1 MSAAVTIIL
10 GIHYHL
16 PNGADDSAF
25 ERLYSDKIRP
35 ALSTLYKFPKIPAV
49 LHFSGSLWYWI
60 ERNHSEIFML
70 TADMVRRKQLELL
83 TGGFYEPVM
92 PLISYKD
99 RLGHI
104 EMLTTYLRKHFGK
117 RTQGCLLP
125 KLAWDSSM
133 PSVLTLCNI
142 TYTFL
147 DETYFFDA
155 GIKESGLYEPY
166 ISEDKGKF
174 VTIFPI
180 PTGFNAMLEQ
190 NVPGT
195 LDSFLLD
202 AKNNGA
208 EKIVSVFPPCFNNR
222 NPEPLTETS
231 AHYFL
236 SDLSEYENKI
246 DFSLPSK
253 LIKNLV
259 SRRKIYFSQKAVKK
273 CLIEYPEKNYLY
285 AKMTFVRALIDQLRG
300 DKISKRSA
308 YEELWKAQNHDLFC
322 GAPQSGINQASIRN
336 AAYHALLDAEKITRE
351 YKAFLSSLI
360 VFDFN
365 FDGVNEYLFQSE
377 DINCFISETGASIF
391 ELDYLPRSWNY
402 CGAASVDGKRY
413 SFSDMI
419 APPGFSYKS
428 VINKD
433 YSGARLC
440 GEERYEMT
448 AIDRQRHKLSFKL
461 PALDD
466 SNFLNNFSNTFS
478 NMEIEKSYNFK
489 NDEIS
494 VSYCITNKSNT
505 KQEFI
510 FIPELNI
517 SFSNDDETRLRVY
530 SYNEYESFSNHSE
543 KMIAPPL
550 EGGGLTISDAAAID
564 FQDMDN
570 EVIINLSADALGA
583 DAPGTDAGKFNAWI
597 LSESSGL
604 DAVSGIDYYQSSR
617 VLIHKRLCL
626 AGGSGSILKFKLSF
640 YH

>member
-1 MSAAVTIIL
+1 
-10 GIHYHL
+10 
-16 PNGADDSAF
+16 
-25 ERLYSDKIRP
+25 
-35 ALSTLYKFPKIPAV
+35 
-49 LHFSGSLWYWI
+49 
-60 ERNHSEIFML
+60 ML
-70 TADMVRRKQLELL
+70 TEDMVRRKQLELL

-125 KLAWDSSM
+125 RLAWDSSM

-142 TYTFL
+142 AYIFL

-180 PTGFNAMLEQ
+180 PTGFNAILEQ

-202 AKNNGA
+202 AEKNGT
-208 EKIVSVFPPCFNNR
+208 ERIVSVFPPCFNNR

-231 AHYFL
+231 AYSFL
-236 SDLSEYENKI
+236 SGLSEYENKYENKI

-285 AKMTFVRALIDQLRG
+285 AKMTFVRALVDQLRG

-322 GAPQSGINQASIRN
+322 SEPQSGINQAAIRN

-351 YKAFLSSLI
+351 YKTFLSSLM

-377 DINCFISETGASIF
+377 DINCFINRTGASIF

-402 CGAASVDGKRY
+402 CSAASVDGKRY

-419 APPGFSYKS
+419 APAGFSYKS

-440 GEERYEMT
+440 GDERYEMT

-461 PALDD
+461 PALDGGNFLN
-466 SNFLNNFSNTFS
+466 NFLNNFSNI
-478 NMEIEKSYNFK
+478 EIEKSYNFK

-505 KQEFI
+505 EQKFI
-510 FIPELNI
+510 FITELNI
-517 SFSNDDETRLRVY
+517 SFSNDDETHLRVY
-530 SYNEYESFSNHSE
+530 SYNEYESFSKHSK
-543 KMIAPPL
+543 KMIAGTL
-550 EGGGLTISDAAAID
+550 EGGIRGLTILDAAAID
-564 FQDMDN
+564 FQDIYN
-570 EVIINLSADALGA
+570 EVIINFSADALSADASGA
-583 DAPGTDAGKFNAWI
+583 DAGKFNAWI

-604 DAVSGIDYYQSSR
+604 DAVSGMDYYQSSR
-617 VLIHKRLCL
+617 VLIHKQLCL
-626 AGGSGSILKFKLSF
+626 AGGSSCDLKFKLSF